1 MGEVDFE
8 AHRRQLVEMLKV
20 QGILRDPEVIRAMLT
35 VPRENFV
42 PEHLKK
48 DAYID
53 SPLPISKGQTISA
66 PHMVAMMCEALEVK
80 EGYRILEVGAGSG
93 YHAAVIAEAISPKGS
108 RGQGHIYTIE
118 IVEELGKFAERN
130 LERTSYGRTVTVIR
144 GDGSKGLPEHAP
156 FDRILVTASAP
167 SAPQPLIDQLKLG
180 GILVTPIGAPYSFQT
195 LRLVRKN
202 LAGEM
207 KVSDL
212 CGVSF
217 VPLRGEYGW
226 KD

>member
-1 MGEVDFE
+1 MDENFE
-8 AHRRQLVEMLKV
+8 AQRRQLVEMLRS
-20 QGILRDPEVIRAMLT
+20 QGILRNAEVTRAMLT

-42 PEHLKK
+42 PERFKEE
-48 DAYID
+48 AYAD

-66 PHMVAMMCEALEVK
+66 PHMVAMMCEALEIKKGCKV
-80 EGYRILEVGAGSG
+80 LEAGAGSG
-93 YHAAVIAEAISPKGS
+93 YHAAVMAEIVSPKG
-108 RGQGHIYTIE
+108 GGEQGHIYTIE
-118 IVEELGKFAERN
+118 IIEELAEFAERN
-130 LERTSYGRTVTVIR
+130 LERTSYSRKVTVLR

-156 FDRILVTASAP
+156 FDKILVTASAP
-167 SAPQPLIDQLKLG
+167 SIPQPLIDQLKLG

-195 LRLVRKN
+195 LRQVRKN
-202 LAGEM
+202 IEGKLD
-207 KVSDL
+207 VSDL